1 MTFPIT
7 PFPMIPF
14 FRRLFP
20 AIALPLVVAVSG
32 CQPKAGDTSAASDPQ
47 AKILLYGNGAEVQD
61 LDPQTVTGIPEHKVV
76 TALIEGLVS
85 EDPVDLHP
93 VPGVASSWDIS
104 ADGLVYTFHLRPEAR
119 WSNGDPVTA
128 SDFVGS
134 YQRLLTPAL
143 AAEYAYMIYD
153 YVAGARDYFEGRLHD
168 FGQVGIKALD
178 EHTLQ
183 IRLLHPT
190 PYLLSAMNHYAWYP
204 VHLPTVKK
212 FDGLARRGTQ
222 WTRPENFV
230 GNGPF
235 VLTEWRPNQILKVRR
250 SPTYW
255 DRANVKLDEIHFFP
269 IDNLDTEERMF
280 RTGQLHVTYDLPSA
294 KIDTYRRENPAA
306 LRTDPYLG
314 VYFYRFNVTRPPFD
328 DVRVRRALALAID
341 REALVKNVVR
351 GGERPAY
358 AISYPD
364 NQGYTPRAQ
373 LRGTIDDAR
382 RLLAEAG
389 YPDGKG
395 FPVREL
401 IYNTQQNNRL
411 VAEAIQQMWRKHLGI
426 EVTLVNQEWKVYMDS
441 QRTKNFDLLR
451 AGWIGDYVD
460 PHVFLDLWHSTSGNN
475 TTGWANPDYDR
486 LLEASLRAKNNEE
499 RYAIYQQLDQILVEE
514 LPAIP
519 LYYYNR
525 VHLVS
530 PKLRNWYPTLLDNHP
545 WKSVDLAE

>member
-1 MTFPIT
+1 MIFPTT
-7 PFPMIPF
+7 PFLMIPF

-20 AIALPLVVAVSG
+20 AIALPLVFVVSA
-32 CQPKAGDTSAASDPQ
+32 CQPKAGDTSAASDPN

-93 VPGVASSWDIS
+93 VPGVAASWDIS

-128 SDFVGS
+128 QDFVGS

-178 EHTLQ
+178 KHTLQ

-255 DRANVKLDEIHFFP
+255 DRTNVKLDEIHFFP

-486 LLEASLRAKNNEE
+486 LLEASLRAKNNEG